1 MTSGTKT
8 RELFG
13 SALKCLIN
21 NLMKKQR
28 IRISFSK
35 TEAMRF
41 TGHLD
46 LILTWERTFRR
57 ANLPLAYSEG
67 FNPRPVIN
75 LAAPLPLGFISSAEL
90 GDFWLSEYLNPSDV
104 LQSLNRSLPPGL
116 IIHDLNE
123 IAHLH
128 GGKLPSLVERSE
140 YAVTL
145 DEEYPN
151 LQNRIELLLQSPRCI
166 RTRKKKDY
174 DLRPLIHDITLYSNE
189 GSPHILIISL
199 LTLPSATGRPDE
211 VLSALDIPPYET
223 IICRTAIVLKPIE
236 EN

>member
-1 MTSGTKT
+1 
-8 RELFG
+8 
-13 SALKCLIN
+13 
-21 NLMKKQR
+21 MKKQR
-28 IRISFSK
+28 IRITFSK

-57 ANLPLAYSEG
+57 ANLPLSYSEG

-75 LAAPLPLGFISSAEL
+75 LAAPLPLGFISTAEI
-90 GDFWLSEYLNPSDV
+90 GDFWLSECLDPDEV
-104 LQSLNRSLPPGL
+104 LESLNRSLPPGL
-116 IIHDLNE
+116 IIHYLNE
-123 IAHLH
+123 IAQLH

-140 YAVTL
+140 YSVTL
-145 DEEYPN
+145 SDEYPS
-151 LQNRIELLLQSPRCI
+151 LQKKIDLLLQSSQCI
-166 RTRKKKDY
+166 RTRKKKEY
-174 DLRPLIHDITLYSNE
+174 DLRPLIHDITLGSNEE
-189 GSPHILIISL
+189 GSPPSLSISL